1 MMAEAVSPRRVVADV
16 DALDAA
22 DDETGPAATIAALK
36 SLQRQIG
43 RLDRDRYG
51 ALSRAALL
59 RQEIGELE
67 QSLEQLAGAARAER
81 AHVDVRGATAAG
93 LEACEREE
101 KAAAALEDDVAAL
114 RDDLLRA
121 QAARAQAQARRDAAV
136 AAAAARRA
144 RADERLAALEG
155 EDAAADAELVKRHAA
170 DARLARYESRLVKER
185 ALRDSLHEA
194 LEEMIA
200 VNKRLAAK
208 PRYARR
214 TAASAKKA
222 AKRPPLV
229 AFLRGC
235 SQPPPRTPRPRGATP
250 PPPPSRA
257 SRRRSR
263 SRSRPR
269 RAAAAAYDY

>member
-1 MMAEAVSPRRVVADV
+1 MMADAASPRRVVADV

-81 AHVDVRGATAAG
+81 THVD
-93 LEACEREE
+93 
-101 KAAAALEDDVAAL
+101 
-114 RDDLLRA
+114 
-121 QAARAQAQARRDAAV
+121 AARAQAQARRDAAV

-144 RADERLAALEG
+144 RADERLAALEAKARRRAR
-155 EDAAADAELVKRHAA
+155 EAARRTRGSRAT
-170 DARLARYESRLVKER
+170 SRLVKER

-214 TAASAKKA
+214 TAASRRRRRSGRPSSPSSGA
-222 AKRPPLV
+222 AP
-229 AFLRGC
+229 
-235 SQPPPRTPRPRGATP
+235 
-250 PPPPSRA
+250 
-257 SRRRSR
+257 SRRRA
-263 SRSRPR
+263 RPGP
-269 RAAAAAYDY
+269 AA

>member
-1 MMAEAVSPRRVVADV
+1 MAEAVSPRRVVADV

-43 RLDRDRYG
+43 CLDRDRYG

-67 QSLEQLAGAARAER
+67 RSLEQLAGAARAER

-101 KAAAALEDDVAAL
+101 KAAAALEDD
-114 RDDLLRA
+114 
-121 QAARAQAQARRDAAV
+121 
-136 AAAAARRA
+136 
-144 RADERLAALEG
+144 
-155 EDAAADAELVKRHAA
+155 
-170 DARLARYESRLVKER
+170 
-185 ALRDSLHEA
+185 
-194 LEEMIA
+194 
-200 VNKRLAAK
+200 
-208 PRYARR
+208 
-214 TAASAKKA
+214 
-222 AKRPPLV
+222 
-229 AFLRGC
+229 
-235 SQPPPRTPRPRGATP
+235 PPPRTPRPRGVTP

>member
-1 MMAEAVSPRRVVADV
+1 MMADAMSPRRVVADV

-101 KAAAALEDDVAAL
+101 KAAAALENDVAAL
-114 RDDLLRA
+114 ATTCCGPRPPGPRP
-121 QAARAQAQARRDAAV
+121 RRGATPPSPPP
-136 AAAAARRA
+136 RPGA
-144 RADERLAALEG
+144 RADERLAAPRR
-155 EDAAADAELVKRHAA
+155 DAAATRAREAA
-170 DARLARYESRLVKER
+170 RGGRALARYESRLVKER

-229 AFLRGC
+229 AFLRAA
-235 SQPPPRTPRPRGATP
+235 P
-250 PPPPSRA
+250 
-257 SRRRSR
+257 SRRRA
-263 SRSRPR
+263 RPGP
-269 RAAAAAYDY
+269 AA